1 MIKSTQFSSLSV
13 SNLLSKT
20 HACTLV
26 LFKTLLTLHWRNLLH
41 LLPFDSMA
49 TTSFTSLRTLP
60 LKLFSVVSWLSDA
73 RWISWAWLNGFWEFI
88 LHGESRQTLPQFI
101 SINRVLVPILLEA
114 SFKNPAMRPLLPRHT
129 VPVCPLTPL
138 LLKPNW

>member
-1 MIKSTQFSSLSV
+1 
-13 SNLLSKT
+13 
-20 HACTLV
+20 
-26 LFKTLLTLHWRNLLH
+26 
-41 LLPFDSMA
+41 
-49 TTSFTSLRTLP
+49 